1 MNSSTKSNSRSRL
14 RASALNSKAPESSFR
29 KTSTSRSSKARAPLA
44 DIHQIRAAVRALQK
58 DSREQLSLEQES
70 QATFEFLSSQINALK
85 KAFDTLAEVVME
97 EVDSVRAESSKRWKN
112 VETELAKQAQQVHLF
127 QGGPR

>member
-1 MNSSTKSNSRSRL
+1 M
-14 RASALNSKAPESSFR
+14 
-29 KTSTSRSSKARAPLA
+29 A

-85 KAFDTLAEVVME
+85 EAFDTLAEVVME

-112 VETELAKQAQQVHLF
+112 VETELAKQAQQVHEAMNEVGLAKRAVDLWTSKERIGRKITKF
-127 QGGPR
+127 